1 MKKKIKLSIN
11 LSHTWFFDLDGTILK
26 HNGYIDDKKD
36 TLLNGVKE
44 FFKKIPPKD
53 IIIITTSRD
62 KKNSKKTINFY
73 SWYKCPHVW
82 AIIHCVYVH
91 GVCNCACAHHAQ
103 VEIDRFLIHYRDS
116 DSRFISRLSQLST
129 LSLSP
134 TWHLL

>member
-1 MKKKIKLSIN
+1 MKKKIKLSKN

-62 KKNSKKTINFY
+62 KKNSKKTINFLKKKKIRFDKIIFNLPYGERILLNDVKPRNNLKTAISINLKRNSGLSKY
-73 SWYKCPHVW
+73 S
-82 AIIHCVYVH
+82 
-91 GVCNCACAHHAQ
+91 
-103 VEIDRFLIHYRDS
+103 L
-116 DSRFISRLSQLST
+116 
-129 LSLSP
+129 
-134 TWHLL
+134 

>member
-1 MKKKIKLSIN
+1 MKKKIKLSKN

-62 KKNSKKTINFY
+62 KKNSKKTINFLKKKKIRFNKIIFNLPYGERILLNDVKPRNNLKTAISINLKRNSGLSKY
-73 SWYKCPHVW
+73 S
-82 AIIHCVYVH
+82 
-91 GVCNCACAHHAQ
+91 
-103 VEIDRFLIHYRDS
+103 L
-116 DSRFISRLSQLST
+116 
-129 LSLSP
+129 
-134 TWHLL
+134 